1 MAAVHVTNEQQL
13 EGRGF
18 YLEKAEHYGREML
31 AGGYERKTL
40 QKKKKNS
47 AVDLYF
53 YYGLILLACS

>member
-40 QKKKKNS
+40 QKKKK
-47 AVDLYF
+47 F
-53 YYGLILLACS
+53 CS

>member
-40 QKKKKNS
+40 QKKKNS

>member
-40 QKKKKNS
+40 QKKKKILQLIYIS
-47 AVDLYF
+47 IM
-53 YYGLILLACS
+53 GLSC